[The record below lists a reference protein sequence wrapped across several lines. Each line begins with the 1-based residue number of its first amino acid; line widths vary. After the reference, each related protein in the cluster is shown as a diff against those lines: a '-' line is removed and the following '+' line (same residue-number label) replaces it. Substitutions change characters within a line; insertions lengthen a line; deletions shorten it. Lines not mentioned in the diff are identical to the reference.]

1 MFSLSLPS
9 VLLFAAAV
17 GAAPPAPVDVFTAGD
32 AGVASFRIPSLV
44 RTRSGALVALA
55 EARTGGDCAA
65 KSVVS
70 RRSADGGATWGPPS
84 VVFSG
89 GGEKGGSAGNPTAV
103 FDAVSGRVVVAL
115 ALGNATACNPGQS
128 MWVVDDGGSDGVS
141 WGAPRDISEQVG
153 ASWAGALPG
162 PGTMAQLPATSRWP
176 GRLIFPAHRGAYG
189 ADAVMYSDDH
199 GASWAVSAAVLD
211 KMDEAAIAVASPNG
225 SLLLNMRNDHL
236 TPCDCRATARSE
248 DGGAT
253 WSAIAFDSTLIEPV
267 CQGSLVRLAGA
278 LFFSNPATKTKR
290 LNITVR
296 RSDDG
301 GSTWLPNSFVAFGQ
315 PSAGY
320 SCIAAGDA
328 VADIDGALFG
338 GILYEAVNG
347 GGAATITFRLFPL
360 DLQS

>member
-1 MFSLSLPS
+1 MLPLA
-9 VLLFAAAV
+9 LLLAAAAAV
-17 GAAPPAPVDVFTAGD
+17 AAPPDPVDVFTAGD
-32 AGVASFRIPSLV
+32 AGVATYRIPSLV

-65 KSVVS
+65 KTVVS
-70 RRSADGGATWGPPS
+70 RRSADGGATWGPPAL
-84 VVFSG
+84 VFG
-89 GGEKGGSAGNPTAV
+89 GDAAGASAGNPTAV

-141 WGAPRDISEQVG
+141 WGPPRDISAQVG

-162 PGTMAQLPATSRWP
+162 PGTMAQLPGTSRWP

-189 ADAVMYSDDH
+189 ADAVIFSDDH
-199 GASWAVSAAVLD
+199 GASWATAAATF
-211 KMDEAAIAVASPNG
+211 KQMDEAAIAVASPSG
-225 SLLLNMRNDHL
+225 ELLLNMRNNHL
-236 TPCDCRATARSE
+236 TPCDCRATARSA

-253 WSAIAFDSTLIEPV
+253 WSAIAFDDTLIEPV
-267 CQGSLVRLAGA
+267 CQGSLVSLAGA

-301 GSTWLPNSFVAFGQ
+301 GHTWLPDTFVAFG
-315 PSAGY
+315 PSSAGY

-328 VADIDGALFG
+328 VAEIGGKQFG

-347 GGAATITFRLFPL
+347 SGAATVTFRLFPL
-360 DLQS
+360 DLRP